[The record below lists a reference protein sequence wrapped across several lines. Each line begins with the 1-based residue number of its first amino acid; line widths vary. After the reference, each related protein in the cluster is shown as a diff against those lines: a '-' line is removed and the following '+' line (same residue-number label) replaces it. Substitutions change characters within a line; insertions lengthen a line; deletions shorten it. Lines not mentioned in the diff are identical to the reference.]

1 MDFSIGDI
9 IQERRFVV
17 KQPAKNA
24 ERNYYIDR
32 LAEVS
37 GWSKRGIV
45 FSFAG
50 LPDQWLRDAISYC
63 EPFSTQSTRGYKLR
77 EFINKMKGK

>member
-1 MDFSIGDI
+1 MEIS
-9 IQERRFVV
+9 QLLQNYKLSEKKPR
-17 KQPAKNA
+17 KND

-37 GWSKRGIV
+37 GWSKRGLV
-45 FSFAG
+45 FSFAKM
-50 LPDQWLRDAISYC
+50 PDSWLRDAISYC

-77 EFINKMKGK
+77 EFINKMKGE

>member
-1 MDFSIGDI
+1 MEIAQLLQNYKLS
-9 IQERRFVV
+9 EKKPR
-17 KQPAKNA
+17 KND

-50 LPDQWLRDAISYC
+50 LPDQWLRDAITYC
-63 EPFSTQSTRGYKLR
+63 EPFTTQSTRGYKLR
-77 EFINKMKGK
+77 EFINKMKK